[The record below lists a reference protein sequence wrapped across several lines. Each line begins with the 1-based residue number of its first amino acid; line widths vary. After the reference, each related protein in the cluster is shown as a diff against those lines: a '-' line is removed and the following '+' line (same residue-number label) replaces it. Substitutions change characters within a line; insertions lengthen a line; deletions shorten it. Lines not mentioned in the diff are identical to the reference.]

1 MRLIEKFDVQSRE
14 KKKEEIQRTNC
25 SMTDPFGGNRIQAR
39 PPERGVFPLDHDREC
54 AEPMK
59 VYLQCLKE
67 NKNDHFPC
75 KAKSKAYLKCRMDNA
90 LMAKEDLNKLGLDEG
105 SVYERKIPNEGQKEN
120 EGFISGLGVKP
131 SNRWMK

>member
-1 MRLIEKFDVQSRE
+1 
-14 KKKEEIQRTNC
+14 
-25 SMTDPFGGNRIQAR
+25 
-39 PPERGVFPLDHDREC
+39 
-54 AEPMK
+54 
-59 VYLQCLKE
+59 
-67 NKNDHFPC
+67 
-75 KAKSKAYLKCRMDNA
+75 MDNA